1 MRDGRL
7 GGGTVGG
14 GTGHLPPALLE
25 RYVGGGAGLGADAVW
40 AVEVHLE
47 GCAGC
52 RDRLGEVVARR
63 SPATTLLLEQVW
75 TGLAAEVARSPRTP
89 SRRRRLPGRLS
100 RWARWWATPALLPRL
115 GMTVLVVLA
124 AVGLDLADAAGSGRY
139 PSLVLLLAPVAPLL
153 AVAAAWSRGSDPAYE
168 LVVASPRAGLDLV
181 LRRTM
186 VVVLAVIPAL
196 VVGGWLVGVSPA
208 RWLLPCLAFT
218 AGALALGEVVGLQR
232 ASTGLALGWAAVV
245 VGPSLVTARPPVL
258 LAAASL
264 PGWAAAIVVVAMVLV
279 VRRGAYTGL
288 ASGR

>member
-1 MRDGRL
+1 MRSGRL
-7 GGGTVGG
+7 GGGAVGG

-25 RYVGGGAGLGADAVW
+25 RYVAGGAGLGADVVW
-40 AVEVHLE
+40 TVEVHLE

-52 RDRLGEVVARR
+52 RARLGRAVTRQSPETVALLERVEAGLGAGVARGPR
-63 SPATTLLLEQVW
+63 MPA
-75 TGLAAEVARSPRTP
+75 
-89 SRRRRLPGRLS
+89 RRRWLPRWLS
-100 RWARWWATPALLPRL
+100 GWARWWTTPALLPRVA
-115 GMTVLVVLA
+115 MTVLVVLV
-124 AVGLDLADAAGSGRY
+124 AVGLDLADGVAGRL

-186 VVVLAVIPAL
+186 LVVLVVIPLL
-196 VVGGWLVGVSPA
+196 VVAGWLVGVSPA

-232 ASTGLALGWAAVV
+232 AAIGLALAWVTAV
-245 VGPSLVTARPPVL
+245 VGPSLATARPPVL

-264 PGWAAAIVVVAMVLV
+264 PGWAAATVVVAMVVV
-279 VRRGAYTGL
+279 VRRDAYTEL